1 MFLERVI
8 GIFKLDVNTFEEIE
22 HDVNATIQA
31 AMVVA
36 AVAFLSAVGS
46 AVGAIIGDGPIFGSF
61 FGSLIWTFVGWFLW
75 SVITYYV
82 GTSLFNGK
90 ATVDEML
97 RVIGFAHAP
106 MMLAII
112 PCIGWFIG
120 LVWTLVAGFIAIRQ
134 GLDLDNVNAFLTIAV
149 GFVVYLAGRLVLGLI
164 TGGFSLLF

>member
-8 GIFKLDVNTFEEIE
+8 GVFKLDVNTFEEVE
-22 HDVNATIQA
+22 HDANATIQA

-46 AVGAIIGDGPIFGSF
+46 AIGAIFGDGSIFGSF
-61 FGSLIWTFVGWFLW
+61 FGSLIWHFVGWFLW
-75 SVITYYV
+75 SAITYFV

-90 ATVDEML
+90 ATIDEML
-97 RVIGFAHAP
+97 RVIGFAQAP
-106 MMLAII
+106 LILGII
-112 PCIGWFIG
+112 PCLGWFVGWIWA
-120 LVWTLVAGFIAIRQ
+120 LIASFIAIRQ

-149 GFVVYLAGRLVLGLI
+149 GFVVYLAGSFVLGLI

>member
-1 MFLERVI
+1 VI
-8 GIFKLDVNTFEEIE
+8 GVFKLDVNTFEEVE
-22 HDVNATIQA
+22 HDPNATTQA

-46 AVGAIIGDGPIFGSF
+46 ALGALIGDGSF
-61 FGSLIWTFVGWFLW
+61 FGSFFSSLVWTFVGWFLW

-82 GTSLFNGK
+82 GTSLFNGQ

-106 MMLAII
+106 QILGVI
-112 PCIGWFIG
+112 PCCGWIVG
-120 LVWTLVAGFIAIRQ
+120 WIWSLIAGFIAIRQ
-134 GLDLDNVNAFLTIAV
+134 GLDLDNVNTFLTVAI
-149 GFVVYLAGRLVLGLI
+149 GFFVYLAGALVLGLI